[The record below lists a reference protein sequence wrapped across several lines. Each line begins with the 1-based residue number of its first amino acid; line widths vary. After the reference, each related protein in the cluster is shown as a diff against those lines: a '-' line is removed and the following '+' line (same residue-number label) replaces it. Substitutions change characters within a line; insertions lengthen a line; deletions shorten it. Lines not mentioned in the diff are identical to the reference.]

1 MKKIILTIALAIG
14 AALTAPAQD
23 QFFGLDP
30 DKFMK
35 LIEQTQKMPR
45 DNAML
50 IVEQTMQVMSTNPK
64 SYRKVLEIVTDRL
77 SNPADSLHNEDV
89 YMAVLKHA
97 TQSFVLSNNEKMR
110 PKALLESAMKNRVGV
125 KASDIDYITDK
136 GEKANLLNND
146 NRFTLL
152 YFNDPDCDACA
163 KVKENLQAS
172 TAIKQ
177 AVETGIVR
185 VVAINPMA
193 NEKLWKKTQMPAW
206 VTNGWNKSQ
215 SISDGGS
222 YDLPTLPVFYVL
234 GRDNTVLAKNEA
246 SLKRIEKLVAKIMA
260 MPDAD
265 SATLANLLFSK

>member
-77 SNPADSLHNEDV
+77 GNPADSLHNEDV

-172 TAIKQ
+172 AAIKQ

-193 NEKLWKKTQMPAW
+193 NEKLWKKTAMPQW
-206 VTNGWNKSQ
+206 IVNGWNKSQ
-215 SISDGGS
+215 SINDGGS

-246 SLKRIEKLVAKIMA
+246 SLKRIEKVIAKIMSS
-260 MPDAD
+260 PDAD
-265 SATLANLLFSK
+265 SETLANLLFNK

>member
-1 MKKIILTIALAIG
+1 MKKIFLTIALAIG
-14 AALTAPAQD
+14 AALTAPAQE

>member
-215 SISDGGS
+215 SINDGGS

-265 SATLANLLFSK
+265 STTLANLLFSK

>member
-77 SNPADSLHNEDV
+77 GNPSDSLHNEDV

-215 SISDGGS
+215 SINDGGS

-246 SLKRIEKLVAKIMA
+246 SLKRIEKLVTKIMA